1 MPSSTPA
8 RSIPRRPSHPSPLQT
23 CSSQACKSATKR
35 PSRTGRRILAVTSLG
50 LAGLLAG
57 LLSGC
62 ATGILPSPSATANSY
77 TALSGNWQFSSSAAA
92 AARLSSLGGSLSAS
106 NLASGGA
113 TITGILHPLN
123 VANQCLGANS
133 SLAVTGSID
142 AASHLTLT
150 APVSGGTLTLSGTV
164 APDRKSLSAP
174 TYTISGG
181 ACASPADAAVTA
193 QTVGPRDGASPVT
206 AQQYQPVSGTY
217 SGTLTTGEGQTFPLT
232 STLSQTSQPDAN
244 GVYHVQGTASS
255 PGNTCVPTSLSATAS
270 TIDGGSIST
279 TYTDSVTG
287 TSITGTG
294 ATSPDAATITISNW
308 TINSPCGQDTGTGTL
323 TRQ

>member
-1 MPSSTPA
+1 MPSPTSA
-8 RSIPRRPSHPSPLQT
+8 RNLPPQLSRTRPS
-23 CSSQACKSATKR
+23 KTKG

-62 ATGILPSPSATANSY
+62 ATGILPTSSSATANSY
-77 TALSGNWQFSSSAAA
+77 TTISGNWQFSSSAAV

-106 NLASGGA
+106 NLTSGGA
-113 TITGILHPLN
+113 TVTGILHPLN
-123 VANQCLGANS
+123 VANQCLATTS
-133 SLAVTGSID
+133 FLAVTGSID
-142 AASHLTLT
+142 ESGHLTLS
-150 APVSGGTLTLSGTV
+150 APLSGGTLTLSGTV
-164 APDRKSLSAP
+164 ASDRKSLSSP

-181 ACASPADAAVTA
+181 ACASPPAAAVIA
-193 QTVGPRDGASPVT
+193 RAVSVRDGVAPVT

-217 SGTLTTGEGQTFPLT
+217 SGTLTTAEGQTFPLT
-232 STLSQTSQPDAN
+232 STLTQTSQPDAN
-244 GVYHVQGTASS
+244 GVYHVQGTTAS

-279 TYTDSVTG
+279 TFTDPVTS

-294 ATSPDAATITISNW
+294 STSPDAVTITISNW

>member
-1 MPSSTPA
+1 MPSPTSA
-8 RSIPRRPSHPSPLQT
+8 RTLPPQLPRTRPS
-23 CSSQACKSATKR
+23 KTKR

-62 ATGILPSPSATANSY
+62 ATGILPTSSYATANSY
-77 TALSGNWQFSSSAAA
+77 TTLSGNWQFSSSAAA
-92 AARLSSLGGSLSAS
+92 AARLSSLGGILSAS
-106 NLASGGA
+106 NLTSGGA
-113 TITGILHPLN
+113 TVTGILHPLN
-123 VANQCLGANS
+123 VANQCLATTS
-133 SLAVTGSID
+133 SIAVTGSVD
-142 AASHLTLT
+142 ESGHLTLS
-150 APVSGGTLTLSGTV
+150 APLSGGTLTLSGAV
-164 APDRKSLSAP
+164 ASDRKSLSTP

-181 ACASPADAAVTA
+181 ACASPAAAA
-193 QTVGPRDGASPVT
+193 ASARTVSVRDSVAPVT

-217 SGTLTTGEGQTFPLT
+217 SGTLTTAEGQTFPLT
-232 STLSQTSQPDAN
+232 STLSQTSQPDSN
-244 GVYHVQGTASS
+244 GVYHVQGTAAS

-279 TYTDSVTG
+279 TFTDPVTS

-294 ATSPDAATITISNW
+294 STSPDAVTITISNW
-308 TINSPCGQDTGTGTL
+308 TIDSTCGQDTGTGTL